1 VLSWVDLYWRHAM
14 KDELKLFC
22 GNSNHPLAER
32 ISAYLE
38 RPLSRAKVSR
48 FSDGEISV
56 KIEENVRG
64 RDIFIIQSTHAPAE
78 NLLELLI
85 LLDAAKRASARR
97 VTAVIPYFGYARQ
110 DRKDQ
115 PRVPIT
121 AKLVADL
128 LSVSGAN
135 RVLTMDL
142 HAAQIQGFFNIPLD
156 HLFAAP
162 VFIRHIKRRKLS
174 NPVLVAPDPGSIPM
188 TRHFAKTLKTSLAFI
203 DKRRPEQDQIEVM
216 NIIGEVAGKNVVIQ
230 DDMINTA
237 STLAKGAKA
246 LSEMGAREIYAYCTH
261 PVLSGPAIE
270 NVADSPITK
279 VVVTDTIPLREE
291 AVNGKF
297 EVVSV
302 AELFGEAIRRIHREE
317 SVTSL
322 FD

>member
-1 VLSWVDLYWRHAM
+1 M
-14 KDELKLFC
+14 KLDLKLFC
-22 GNSNHPLAER
+22 GNSNRPLAER
-32 ISAYLE
+32 ISRYLKV
-38 RPLSRAKVSR
+38 PLSQAQVSQ
-48 FSDGEISV
+48 FSDGEISI

-64 RDIFIIQSTHAPAE
+64 KDIFIIQSTHAPAE

-85 LLDAAKRASARR
+85 MLDAAKRASARR
-97 VTAVIPYFGYARQ
+97 ITAVIPYFGYARQ

-142 HAAQIQGFFNIPLD
+142 HAAQIQGFFDIPLD

-162 VFIRHIKRRKLS
+162 VFIRHIQERMLQ
-174 NPVLVAPDPGSIPM
+174 NLVLVAPDPGSIAM
-188 TRHFAKTLKTSLAFI
+188 TRYFAQKLKTSLAFI
-203 DKRRPEQDQIEVM
+203 DKRRPGQDQTEVM
-216 NIIGEVAGKNVVIQ
+216 NVIGEVANKNVVIQ

-237 STLAKGAKA
+237 STLAKGATA
-246 LSEMGAREIYAYCTH
+246 LSKLGAREIFAYCTH
-261 PVLSGPAIE
+261 PVLSGQAIE
-270 NVADSPITK
+270 NVLNAPITK
-279 VVVTDTIPLREE
+279 VIVTDTIPLREG
-291 AVNGKF
+291 AKQANF
-297 EVVSV
+297 DVVSV

-317 SVTSL
+317 SVSSL

>member
-1 VLSWVDLYWRHAM
+1 M
-14 KDELKLFC
+14 KLELKLFC
-22 GNSNHPLAER
+22 GNSNIPLAQS
-32 ISAYLE
+32 IGNYLKV
-38 RPLSRAKVSR
+38 PISRAKVAR

-64 RDIFIIQSTHAPAE
+64 KDVFIIQSTHAPAE
-78 NLLELLI
+78 HLFELLVM
-85 LLDAAKRASARR
+85 LDAAKRASARR
-97 VTAVIPYFGYARQ
+97 ITAVIPYFGYARQ

-142 HAAQIQGFFNIPLD
+142 HAAQIQGFFDIPLD

-162 VFIRHIKRRKLS
+162 VFIRHIQRRHISDL
-174 NPVLVAPDPGSIPM
+174 VLVAPDPGSIPM
-188 TRHFAKTLKTSLAFI
+188 TRYFAQKLKTSLAFI
-203 DKRRPEQDQIEVM
+203 DKRRPEQDETEVM
-216 NIIGEVAGKNVVIQ
+216 NVIGEVAGQNIVIQ

-237 STLAKGAKA
+237 STLAKGAEV
-246 LSEMGAREIYAYCTH
+246 LSKMGAKEIIAYCTH
-261 PVLSGPAIE
+261 PVLSGPAIP
-270 NVADSPITK
+270 NVANSPLTQ

-291 AVNGKF
+291 ATDGKF
-297 EVVSV
+297 QVVSV

-317 SVTSL
+317 SVSSL

>member
-1 VLSWVDLYWRHAM
+1 M

-22 GNSNHPLAER
+22 GNSNCPLAER
-32 ISAYLE
+32 ISDYLQI
-38 RPLSRAKVSR
+38 PLSQSEVSR
-48 FSDGEISV
+48 FSDGEIRV
-56 KIEENVRG
+56 KIGENVRG
-64 RDIFIIQSTHAPAE
+64 ADIFIIQSTHAPAG
-78 NLLELLI
+78 NLMELLI
-85 LLDAAKRASARR
+85 MLDAARRASARR
-97 VTAVIPYFGYARQ
+97 ITAVIPYFGYARQ

-128 LSVSGAN
+128 LSVSGAQ

-156 HLFAAP
+156 HLTAAP
-162 VFIRHIKRRKLS
+162 VFIKHITERQLP
-174 NPVLVAPDPGSIPM
+174 NLVLVAPDPGSIPM
-188 TRHFAKTLKTSLAFI
+188 TRYFAQKLKTSLAFI
-203 DKRRPEQDQIEVM
+203 DKRRPEQDQTEVM
-216 NIIGEVAGKNVVIQ
+216 NIIGQVDGKNVVIQ

-237 STLAKGAKA
+237 STLTQGAQALSDLGAK
-246 LSEMGAREIYAYCTH
+246 EIYAYCTH

-270 NVADSPITK
+270 NVVKSTITK
-279 VVVTDTIPLREE
+279 VMVTDTIPLRKE
-291 AVNGKF
+291 AQDDRF

-302 AELFGEAIRRIHREE
+302 AELFGEAIRRIHQEE

>member
-1 VLSWVDLYWRHAM
+1 M

-22 GNSNHPLAER
+22 GNSNRPLAER
-32 ISAYLE
+32 ISAYLKV
-38 RPLSRAKVSR
+38 PLSRADVSQ

-64 RDIFIIQSTHAPAE
+64 TDIFIIQSTHAPAE
-78 NLLELLI
+78 HLLELLI
-85 LLDAAKRASARR
+85 MLDAAKRASARR
-97 VTAVIPYFGYARQ
+97 ITAVIPYFGYARQ

-142 HAAQIQGFFNIPLD
+142 HAAQIQGFFDIPLD

-162 VFIRHIKRRKLS
+162 VFIRHIQRRKLS
-174 NPVLVAPDPGSIPM
+174 DLTLVAPDPGSIPM
-188 TRHFAKTLKTSLAFI
+188 TRYFAQKLKTSLAFI
-203 DKRRPEQDQIEVM
+203 DKRRFEKDKTMVM
-216 NIIGEVAGKNVVIQ
+216 NVVGEVAGHNVVIQ
-230 DDMINTA
+230 DDMISTA
-237 STLAKGAKA
+237 STLAKGATA
-246 LSEMGAREIYAYCTH
+246 LDERGAKEIYAYCTH
-261 PVLSGPAIE
+261 PVLSGEAIK
-270 NVADSPITK
+270 NVANSSLTQVI
-279 VVVTDTIPLREE
+279 VTDTIPLRED
-291 AVNGKF
+291 ALNGKF

-302 AELFGEAIRRIHREE
+302 AELFGEAIDRIHQEE
-317 SVTSL
+317 SVSSL

>member
-1 VLSWVDLYWRHAM
+1 M

-22 GNSNHPLAER
+22 GNSNRPLAER
-32 ISAYLE
+32 ISAYLKV
-38 RPLSRAKVSR
+38 PISRADVSR

-64 RDIFIIQSTHAPAE
+64 TDIFIIQSTHAPAE
-78 NLLELLI
+78 HLLELLI
-85 LLDAAKRASARR
+85 MLDAAKRASARR
-97 VTAVIPYFGYARQ
+97 ITAVIPYFGYARQ

-142 HAAQIQGFFNIPLD
+142 HAAQIQGFFDIPLD

-162 VFIRHIKRRKLS
+162 VFIRHIQRRKLS
-174 NPVLVAPDPGSIPM
+174 DLTLVAPDPGSIPM
-188 TRHFAKTLKTSLAFI
+188 TRYFAQKLKTSLAFI
-203 DKRRPEQDQIEVM
+203 DKRRFEKDKTMVM
-216 NIIGEVAGKNVVIQ
+216 HVVGEVAGHNVVIQ
-230 DDMINTA
+230 DDMISTA
-237 STLAKGAKA
+237 STLAKGATA
-246 LSEMGAREIYAYCTH
+246 LDERGAKEIYAYCTH
-261 PVLSGPAIE
+261 PVLSGEAIK
-270 NVADSPITK
+270 NVANSSLTQVI
-279 VVVTDTIPLREE
+279 VTDTIPLRED
-291 AVNGKF
+291 ALNGKF

-302 AELFGEAIRRIHREE
+302 AELFGEAIDRIHREE
-317 SVTSL
+317 SVSSL

>member
-1 VLSWVDLYWRHAM
+1 M

-22 GNSNHPLAER
+22 GNSNRPLAER
-32 ISAYLE
+32 ISAYL
-38 RPLSRAKVSR
+38 RLPLSQAKVSR

-78 NLLELLI
+78 NLLELLVM
-85 LLDAAKRASARR
+85 LDAAKRASARR

-142 HAAQIQGFFNIPLD
+142 HAPQIQGFFNIPLD

-162 VFIRHIKRRKLS
+162 VFIRHIQRQKLS
-174 NPVLVAPDPGSIPM
+174 NLVLVAPDPGSIPM
-188 TRHFAKTLKTSLAFI
+188 TRYFAQKLKTSLAFI
-203 DKRRPEQDQIEVM
+203 DKRRTGQDQTEVM
-216 NIIGEVAGKNVVIQ
+216 NVIGEVAGRNIVIQ

-246 LSEMGAREIYAYCTH
+246 LSEMGAEEIHAYCTH

-270 NVADSPITK
+270 NVDGSPITK
-279 VVVTDTIPLREE
+279 VVVTDTIPLRQE
-291 AVNGKF
+291 AKNGQF

-317 SVTSL
+317 SVSSL